1 MIFDMDK
8 GRLILLIT
16 SLTLCATIL
25 TCEKHID
32 IVLRWKMDKRITID
46 NNSEKVY
53 SFSFDDILLDHYA

>member
-25 TCEKHID
+25 ACEKHID
-32 IVLRWKMDKRITID
+32 IVLRWKIDKRITID